1 MYQLSDTTAV
11 QSGWVGKG
19 LPTVKDDAGKAFCQ
33 EGPDTWRVI
42 HSDTKQATPS
52 LTYTSGLD
60 LFSESE
66 CACMCLS
73 VTFQDTA
80 CGLLEIV
87 SGWI

>member
-1 MYQLSDTTAV
+1 M
-11 QSGWVGKG
+11 QSGWVGEG
-19 LPTVKDDAGKAFCQ
+19 LPTVKDDASKAYCQ
-33 EGPDTWRVI
+33 EGPDTLRVT

-52 LTYTSGLD
+52 LTYTSGWGYC
-60 LFSESE
+60 SESE